1 MDNMEEFDMDFF
13 DQNVDD
19 DEELDFNLDIP
30 ENFFQ

>member
-1 MDNMEEFDMDFF
+1 MDNMEEFDMGFF